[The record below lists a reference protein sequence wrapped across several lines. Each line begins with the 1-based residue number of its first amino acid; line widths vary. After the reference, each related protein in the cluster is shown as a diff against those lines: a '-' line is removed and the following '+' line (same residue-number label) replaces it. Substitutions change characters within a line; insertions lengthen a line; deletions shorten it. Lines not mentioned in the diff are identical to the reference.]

1 MAFHH
6 HKKAGELAEARME
19 CILQNNPVQQREALL
34 WQASQLKSFAGAQ
47 ADRERN
53 TMVGNDFFI
62 RIAEF
67 GFGPGLFPSK
77 EVLRK

>member
-6 HKKAGELAEARME
+6 HKKAGELAEARMQ
-19 CILQNNPVQQREALL
+19 CILQGTLCSKREALL
-34 WQASQLKSFAGAQ
+34 WQASQLKSFARAQ

-53 TMVGNDFFI
+53 SMVGNDFFI